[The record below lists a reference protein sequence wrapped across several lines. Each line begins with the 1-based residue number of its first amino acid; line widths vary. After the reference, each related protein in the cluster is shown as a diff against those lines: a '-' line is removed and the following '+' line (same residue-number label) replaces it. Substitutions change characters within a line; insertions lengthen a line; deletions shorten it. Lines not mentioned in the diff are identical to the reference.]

1 MDGVANNGP
10 DYRLTM
16 FHGWRLTTAGRPL
29 AISRRGQRLLAL
41 LALRGP
47 RTRSALAGTLW
58 PEHTETRARA
68 SLRSTLTRL
77 RVDAPGAV
85 LSQAAIL
92 QLACVVTSDLADFRH
107 LVGTLHSG
115 HGPEDLTYALTI
127 LSNAELLPEFD
138 EDWLDV
144 ERQHLRMDRVHA
156 LDRLGRLALQRD
168 EHAVAIGAATAAI
181 EIEEL
186 RETPRQI
193 LIEAHLAVGN
203 LAAALT
209 TFGEFSALLEIE
221 LGVAPSHRLR
231 ELFEDEHLDGAN
243 GGRVGGGRTNGS
255 LTRQLRLP
263 RPRRPRD

>member
-1 MDGVANNGP
+1 MDGVADNEPN
-10 DYRLTM
+10 YRLTL
-16 FHGWRLTTAGRPL
+16 FHGWRLTTSDRTL
-29 AISRRGQRLLAL
+29 VISRRGQRLLAL

-58 PEHTETRARA
+58 PEHTEARARA

-77 RVDAPGAV
+77 RTDAPGAV
-85 LSQAAIL
+85 LSQASIL
-92 QLACVVTSDLADFRH
+92 QLACVVTSDVADLRH

-115 HGPEDLTYALTI
+115 RGPEDLTEALSM

-138 EDWLDV
+138 EEWLDM
-144 ERQHLRMDRVHA
+144 EREHLRMDRVHS
-156 LDRLGRLALQRD
+156 LDQLGRLALHRD

-181 EIEEL
+181 EIEAL

-209 TFGEFSALLEIE
+209 TYQDFTALLELE
-221 LGVAPSHRLR
+221 LGVAPSRRLL
-231 ELFEDEHLDGAN
+231 ELFDDGQIIGSN
-243 GGRVGGGRTNGS
+243 DGRGGGGRGTGS